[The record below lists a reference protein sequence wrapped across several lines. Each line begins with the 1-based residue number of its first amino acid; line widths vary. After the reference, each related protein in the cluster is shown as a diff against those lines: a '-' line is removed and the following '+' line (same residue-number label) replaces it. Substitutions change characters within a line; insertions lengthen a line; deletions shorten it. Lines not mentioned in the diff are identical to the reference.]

1 MEDIKKKIT
10 SLLNAA
16 GVTGEYDL
24 EIISDNLILI
34 QTDQGTFKY
43 TDKLYKQ
50 TKPHS
55 GRWKDLSTGNSHRGL
70 LNVKNNKK

>member
-16 GVTGEYDL
+16 GVTGEHDL

-50 TKPHS
+50 TNRIAAGGKIYQQ
-55 GRWKDLSTGNSHRGL
+55 GIVIEVCLM
-70 LNVKNNKK
+70 